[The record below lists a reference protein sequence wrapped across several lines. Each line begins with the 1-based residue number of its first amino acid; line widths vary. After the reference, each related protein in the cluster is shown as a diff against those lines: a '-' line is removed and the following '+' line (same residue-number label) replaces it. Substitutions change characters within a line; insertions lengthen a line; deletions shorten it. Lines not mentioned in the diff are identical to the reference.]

1 MCGGEGYGGGG
12 EYGVNG
18 GEGYGGG
25 YDENGGEGYGGGEYG
40 VNGRW
45 GWGGG
50 RVERSSGSEAEKMA
64 RDKTQRHRQRQN
76 DR

>member
-1 MCGGEGYGGGG
+1 MGGRGL
-12 EYGVNG
+12 
-18 GEGYGGG
+18 GG
-25 YDENGGEGYGGGEYG
+25 YDENGGEGYGGGVWCEWAVG
-40 VNGRW
+40 V
-45 GWGGG
+45 GGG

>member
-1 MCGGEGYGGGG
+1 MGGGG
-12 EYGVNG
+12 G
-18 GEGYGGG
+18 G
-25 YDENGGEGYGGGEYG
+25 
-40 VNGRW
+40 
-45 GWGGG
+45 GGG